1 VGERF
6 GDLARDE
13 RKRFGMR
20 ALPLLVATAMLV
32 SLAACGDDDGD
43 SSGNTTS
50 SSSDAP
56 ESRSEVV
63 HTFEGHDFTC
73 EDALDINPEVGCSDE
88 IVDVWEEWGQ
98 NLPDYVDSGQLGPLN
113 DDSWAV
119 GDVAF
124 AGVMACVIS
133 DGGGDEQDFIDYMQD
148 PDNQT
153 QLDELAGTELLPAW
167 FAAGQVLC
175 PTGFSS
181 SGDQVTP

>member
-1 VGERF
+1 MKRWRLIWAV
-6 GDLARDE
+6 LA
-13 RKRFGMR
+13 
-20 ALPLLVATAMLV
+20 LSVTA
-32 SLAACGDDDGD
+32 AACGGDDDEGAA
-43 SSGNTTS
+43 S
-50 SSSDAP
+50 SSTTPTSDVP
-56 ESRSEVV
+56 ESRSDVI
-63 HTFEGHDFTC
+63 HTFEGQDFTC

-113 DDSWAV
+113 DESLAV
-119 GDVAF
+119 GDIAF

-153 QLDELAGTELLPAW
+153 QLDALSGTELLPAW
-167 FAAGQVLC
+167 FAAGKVLC